1 MPQGWVLPAIVE
13 RVVDFGTDSGIPRQR
28 LEAMLGARDGARI
41 TGGSAHAVLAYVVRE
56 LEDPSAVWRF
66 ASRAR
71 PGDYGPYG
79 FVLQASD
86 TLGDALSRA
95 SRFFST
101 IATTAEMVLSTGP
114 STMRIAVERRDGA
127 TSLASQLGTQYI
139 VAQVVRLIVAISGDS
154 LSPTAIR
161 LQRPAPSASRLQ
173 RGEPGRAEPAVR
185 VRRPR
190 SDAASDVLGPS
201 AAIEVDRALLD
212 LPLPRRDPDLARHFD
227 SALSRHEDPSVRART
242 RRALEGAFELGRS
255 TGENDIARAIGVGAR
270 TLRRRL
276 AAEGTSLR
284 EVLDAVRFDL
294 AAARLARS
302 EVSLAQIAF
311 ELGFSDQTAL
321 SRAFRRWTGQS
332 PAEFRRAVGR

>member
-13 RVVDFGTDSGIPRQR
+13 RVVDFGTDSGIPRRR
-28 LEAMLGARDGARI
+28 LEGILGARDGARV

-56 LEDPSAVWRF
+56 LDDPSAVWQF

-86 TLGDALSRA
+86 TLGEALSRA

-114 STMRIAVERRDGA
+114 RTMRIAVERRDGA
-127 TSLASQLGTQYI
+127 TSRGAELGTQYV
-139 VAQVVRLIVAISGDS
+139 VAQVARLILAISGDALAPS
-154 LSPTAIR
+154 AIR
-161 LQRPAPSASRLQ
+161 LQR
-173 RGEPGRAEPAVR
+173 GRIGAN
-185 VRRPR
+185 
-190 SDAASDVLGPS
+190 AADRADVLAKFESPATS
-201 AAIEVDRALLD
+201 AVTSLVTAIEIDRALLD
-212 LPLPRRDPDLARHFD
+212 VPLPRRDPDLARHFD
-227 SALSRHEDPSVRART
+227 SDLARHEDPSVRART
-242 RRALEGAFELGRS
+242 RRAVESAFELGRS
-255 TGENDIARAIGVGAR
+255 IGENDIARAIGLGTR

-276 AAEGTSLR
+276 AEEGTTLR

-294 AAARLARS
+294 ATARLARS
-302 EVSLAQIAF
+302 EVSLARIAF

-321 SRAFRRWTGQS
+321 SRAFRRWSGQS
-332 PAEFRRAVGR
+332 PAEFRRAISR